1 MDITSII
8 IIIFSFLIGSF
19 PSAYFFGKKINKI
32 DLTNKGSRNVGVS
45 NLTQNTSIFMSLPV
59 IFFDLI
65 IKGFLPIFICSD
77 SILSLDLNIKIL
89 CGMLSLIGH
98 NWSIFLNFTGGRGI
112 ATLVGII
119 LAIDYNLFVLFTGI
133 ISIGYLFSPI
143 KDAALWW
150 IISILC
156 IPIYTIF
163 LNLSVEVTIFTMML
177 SFVIILKRLVSN
189 NEKNKTKLSL
199 NLLLLRL
206 FFDRDI
212 YDRKKWINRDIE

>member
-8 IIIFSFLIGSF
+8 IIISSFLIGSF
-19 PSAYFFGKKINKI
+19 PSAYFFGRKFNNI
-32 DLTNKGSRNVGVS
+32 DITNRGSRNVGLS

-59 IFFDLI
+59 IFFDLL

-77 SILSLDLNIKIL
+77 SVLSLDLNIKIL
-89 CGMLSLIGH
+89 CGLLSLIGH
-98 NWSIFLNFTGGRGI
+98 NWSIFLNLKGGRGI
-112 ATLVGII
+112 TTLLGII
-119 LAIDYNLFVLFTGI
+119 LALDYNLFVLFTGI
-133 ISIGYLFSPI
+133 VAIGYLFSPI

-156 IPIYTIF
+156 TPIYTM
-163 LNLSVEVTIFTMML
+163 LLTLSIELTIFTIML
-177 SFVIILKRLVSN
+177 SSVIILKRLVSN
-189 NEKNKTKLSL
+189 NANLKIKLTI